1 MKNSDPLL
9 LKQSLVVLA
18 IIKERKMFAAKND
31 RAQPTN
37 TPRENLK

>member
-18 IIKERKMFAAKND
+18 ITKERKMLAAKND
-31 RAQPTN
+31 RAQPIN